1 MIIAYLRSTRAQFS
15 KIHIMDGQEIEHKI
29 LISSQA
35 SLDERVKRNK
45 KAKKHQEMTFNQVLC
60 LENIESIAG
69 RRLVIQ

>member
-1 MIIAYLRSTRAQFS
+1 
-15 KIHIMDGQEIEHKI
+15 MDGQEIEHRI

-45 KAKKHQEMTFNQVLC
+45 KAKKHQEMTFKQVLC